1 MKIFSFRNIPICLHP
16 SFLMLAVVGV
26 AYSWIHEGLPA
37 AITVCIM
44 GTMLFTS
51 VLLHEIGHAS
61 MARAFNISTR
71 SITLYPFGGIALIE
85 REPESESQEF
95 FVALA
100 GPAANFIIACF
111 AMPIALL
118 EQQIVPWLL
127 WINVLMG
134 IFNLIP
140 AYPTDGGRILRSW
153 LSGRMGKTKATKISL
168 NVSIVLAFT
177 FFISGIVFSWLG
189 LTLVGIFLL
198 YAINQE
204 KKRYAKLGR

>member
-85 REPESESQEF
+85 REPDSGSQEF

-100 GPAANFIIACF
+100 GPAVNFIIACI
-111 AMPIALL
+111 AMPITLL
-118 EQQIVPWLL
+118 EHQVAPWLL
-127 WINVLMG
+127 WMNILMG

-140 AYPTDGGRILRSW
+140 AYPMDGGRILRSW
-153 LSGRMGKTKATKISL
+153 LSGRMGKTKATKLSL
-168 NVSIVLAFT
+168 NVSLVFAFT
-177 FFISGIVFSWLG
+177 FLGIGIIFRWLG

-198 YAINQE
+198 YAVNQE
-204 KKRYAKLGR
+204 KKRHVKSA